1 MSPAARQC
9 RETSVEILRSAQN
22 DIAREA
28 ENKNSP
34 ADAGLLI
41 LVQGS
46 GLEIIF

>member
-1 MSPAARQC
+1 MSFGRITLHE
-9 RETSVEILRSAQN
+9 R
-22 DIAREA
+22 A

-41 LVQGS
+41 FLLQGS